1 MPVAGDGLWKLPQ
14 HLDLRDYGPEV
25 GRECDSTL
33 NETGSGMDV
42 HPFSFWAV
50 ETMMDITKDE
60 LLAISW
66 NVTSNVMLEP
76 LGIVLSYCIVKR
88 RERKEPSTPPLIS
101 LNYHELAA
109 F

>member
-1 MPVAGDGLWKLPQ
+1 MSVAGGGLWKLPQ

-25 GRECDSTL
+25 WRECDPTL

-50 ETMMDITKDE
+50 EMMMDITKDE
-60 LLAISW
+60 LLAISR
-66 NVTSNVMLEP
+66 NVTSNVMLKP
-76 LGIVLSYCIVKR
+76 LGIVLAYCIVR
-88 RERKEPSTPPLIS
+88 RKRKELSTPPLIS